1 MQNAS
6 LSQEISRLYKDLSDH
21 ILARDWEG
29 TSRIYQ
35 ELLRVGQSSDM
46 LIARVPALQNTSAL
60 KLFGQQQAAQEHG
73 SGILDS
79 PTTQG
84 SAEPGFTRG
93 SIIERAADRLEWT
106 NVLGTRPDAR
116 RGLEETRNQ
125 QSQTEPERV
134 VRVLGLRFGCGGPAS
149 LPLIFCLI
157 LVSILAVGAVG
168 TGAFLL
174 THSAQE
180 NTTAK
185 SEPVPEATEKPLQN
199 TSPIGNLP
207 MASQPAGAAQSA
219 MLTGLAQTAVPTLT
233 VSKLGAEPESG
244 ITQSVPPLGGPLPSP
259 ARTQSYKPEV
269 AMPPATPTVETASTV
284 VPPAPPKP
292 PTRPAFS
299 GAEVTALLARGDWLF
314 ATGDVDAARLLYER
328 AAEAGEAQG
337 AIRLGES
344 FDPVFLNRAQ
354 LRQARP
360 DAGMAVFWYRRA
372 RDLGAMGITSRLKN
386 LEAKAP

>member
-1 MQNAS
+1 MNNAN

-73 SGILDS
+73 SRILDS

-106 NVLGTRPDAR
+106 NVLGTRSDAR
-116 RGLEETRNQ
+116 RGLEETSNQ

-134 VRVLGLRFGCGGPAS
+134 VRVLGLRFGYGRPAS

-157 LVSILAVGAVG
+157 LVSIVAVGAVG
-168 TGAFLL
+168 TGVFLL
-174 THSAQE
+174 MRSAQE
-180 NTTAK
+180 NTTAE
-185 SEPVPEATEKPLQN
+185 SEPVPEATEKASQN

-233 VSKLGAEPESG
+233 VSKLGAGPESG
-244 ITQSVPPLGGPLPSP
+244 ITPSVPPLGGPVPTA
-259 ARTQSYKPEV
+259 ARTQSNKPEV
-269 AMPPATPTVETASTV
+269 AMTPATPTVETAST
-284 VPPAPPKP
+284 AASPKP

-299 GAEVTALLARGDWLF
+299 GVEVTALLARGDWLF

-372 RDLGAMGITSRLKN
+372 RDLGAMGITSRLKS

>member
-1 MQNAS
+1 MNNAN

-35 ELLRVGQSSDM
+35 ELLRAGQSSDM
-46 LIARVPALQNTSAL
+46 LIARVPALHNTSAL

-149 LPLIFCLI
+149 LPLIFCLM

-168 TGAFLL
+168 TGVFLL
-174 THSAQE
+174 TRSAQE
-180 NTTAK
+180 NMTAE

-207 MASQPAGAAQSA
+207 MASQPADAAQSA

-244 ITQSVPPLGGPLPSP
+244 ITPSVPPLGGPAPTA
-259 ARTQSYKPEV
+259 ARTQSNKPEV
-269 AMPPATPTVETASTV
+269 AMTPATPTVETAST
-284 VPPAPPKP
+284 AASPKP

-299 GAEVTALLARGDWLF
+299 GVEVTALLARGDWLF

-337 AIRLGES
+337 AMRLGES

-372 RDLGAMGITSRLKN
+372 RDLGAMGITSRLKS
-386 LEAKAP
+386 LESKAP

>member
-1 MQNAS
+1 MNNAN

-21 ILARDWEG
+21 ILARNWEG
-29 TSRIYQ
+29 ASRIYQ
-35 ELLRVGQSSDM
+35 ELLRAGQSSDM

-84 SAEPGFTRG
+84 SVEPGFTRG

-134 VRVLGLRFGCGGPAS
+134 VRVLGLRFGGGGPAS
-149 LPLIFCLI
+149 LPLSFCLI
-157 LVSILAVGAVG
+157 LVSILAVGAAG
-168 TGAFLL
+168 TAVFLL
-174 THSAQE
+174 TRSAQE
-180 NTTAK
+180 NTTAE
-185 SEPVPEATEKPLQN
+185 SAPVPEATEKASQN
-199 TSPIGNLP
+199 TSPIRNLP
-207 MASQPAGAAQSA
+207 MASQAAGAAQSA
-219 MLTGLAQTAVPTLT
+219 TPTGLAQTAVPTLT
-233 VSKLGAEPESG
+233 VGKLGAEPESG
-244 ITQSVPPLGGPLPSP
+244 ITPSGPALGGPVPTI
-259 ARTQSYKPEV
+259 ARTQSNKPEV
-269 AMPPATPTVETASTV
+269 AMTPATPTGETASTV
-284 VPPAPPKP
+284 VPPASPKP

-299 GAEVTALLARGDWLF
+299 GVEVTALLARGDWLF

-328 AAEAGEAQG
+328 VAEAGEAQG
-337 AIRLGES
+337 AMRLGES

-372 RDLGAMGITSRLKN
+372 RDLGATGITSRLKS

>member
-1 MQNAS
+1 MNNAN

-35 ELLRVGQSSDM
+35 ELLRAGQSSDM

-106 NVLGTRPDAR
+106 NVLGTRSDAR

-168 TGAFLL
+168 TEVFLL
-174 THSAQE
+174 MRSAQE
-180 NTTAK
+180 NTTAE
-185 SEPVPEATEKPLQN
+185 SELVPEATEKASQN
-199 TSPIGNLP
+199 SSPIGNLP
-207 MASQPAGAAQSA
+207 MASQAAGAAQSA

-244 ITQSVPPLGGPLPSP
+244 IAPSVPPLGGPAPTA
-259 ARTQSYKPEV
+259 ARTQSNKPEV
-269 AMPPATPTVETASTV
+269 AMTPATPTVETASTV
-284 VPPAPPKP
+284 VPPASPKP

-299 GAEVTALLARGDWLF
+299 GVEVTALLARGDWLV

-337 AIRLGES
+337 AMRLGES

-354 LRQARP
+354 LRQTRP

-372 RDLGAMGITSRLKN
+372 RDLGAMGITSRLKS